1 MLLCF
6 KCLKNVSQN
15 KSRCKGTTDKRAT
28 MTSFLSAFP
37 LRTESIVRSH
47 PLFPILGTPQEQEAF
62 ITKYSMTLDKIRML
76 NETVKNGKDK
86 TKRISELVIDTVQP
100 KIISK
105 CQAVNLNNSPCKFK
119 VSCGRF
125 CKKHQIS
132 AKDLELV

>member
-1 MLLCF
+1 M
-6 KCLKNVSQN
+6 S
-15 KSRCKGTTDKRAT
+15 
-28 MTSFLSAFP
+28 SFLTAFP
-37 LRTESIVRSH
+37 IRTASIIRMHPMFPVR
-47 PLFPILGTPQEQEAF
+47 GTPQEQETF
-62 ITKYSMTLDKIRML
+62 ITKYTITLDKIRML

-100 KIISK
+100 KIIAK